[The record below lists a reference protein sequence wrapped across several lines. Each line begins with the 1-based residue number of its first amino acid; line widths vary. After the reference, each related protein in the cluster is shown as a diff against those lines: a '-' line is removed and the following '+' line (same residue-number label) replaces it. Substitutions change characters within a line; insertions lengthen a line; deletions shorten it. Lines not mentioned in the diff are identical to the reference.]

1 MLNAF
6 FKFILKN
13 QFIAGLL
20 FIAIVWLLFTLRG
33 ILLAFFVSYIVMT
46 ALSPMVDAL
55 RRQRI
60 PKTIAV
66 AFTFFTVVILFLLLI
81 VPLVPFFITQ
91 IQQLFKSFPL
101 YLDQAAS
108 IIGVSIDV
116 RGVSQ
121 LISPEKI
128 GDNAFAFVGGVFGGV
143 FSLIT
148 VLALSFYLL
157 LEYDGSKKMI
167 SSLFPKKYQDEA
179 ILLVSQINEKLGAWL
194 RGQIVLS
201 ITIGCLTWILLTVLQ
216 MPFALPLAVLAGL
229 LEIVPTVGPVLAA
242 IPAVIVAF
250 TISPNM
256 ALVVIV
262 AYLIIQALENNLLVP
277 RIMQRAVGLNPI
289 AVIIGIIVG
298 GQLLGIMGA
307 LLSVPFISLIVVI
320 YKNVREQFEG

>member
-1 MLNAF
+1 MLNTF
-6 FKFILKN
+6 FKYLLKN

-20 FIAIVWLLFTLRG
+20 FIAVVWLLFALRG
-33 ILLAFFVSYIVMT
+33 ILLAFFVSYIIMA

-55 RRQRI
+55 RKQRL
-60 PKTIAV
+60 PKTAAV
-66 AFTFFTVVILFLLLI
+66 IITFSLAVVLFLLLI

-108 IIGVSIDV
+108 IVGVPLDV

-121 LISPEKI
+121 IIPTESL
-128 GDNAFAFVGGVFGGV
+128 GNNAFAFVGGVFGGV
-143 FSLIT
+143 FSIIT

-157 LEYDGSKKMI
+157 LDYDGSRKTI

-179 ILLVSQINEKLGAWL
+179 LLLVTQINEKLGAWL
-194 RGQIVLS
+194 RGQIILS
-201 ITIGCLTWILLTVLQ
+201 ITIGLLTWIILTVLH

-229 LEIVPTVGPVLAA
+229 LEIIPTIGPIIAA

-256 ALVVIV
+256 ALVIVV
-262 AYLIIQALENNLLVP
+262 AYLVIQALENNLLVP

-298 GQLLGIMGA
+298 GQLLGVMGA
-307 LLSVPFISLIVVI
+307 LLSVPFISLIVVV
-320 YKNVREQFEG
+320 YKSLHNQLEG

>member
-1 MLNAF
+1 MLNSF
-6 FKFILKN
+6 FKYLLKN

-20 FIAIVWLLFTLRG
+20 FIALVWLLFTLRG
-33 ILLAFFVSYIVMT
+33 ILLAFFVSYIIMA

-60 PKTIAV
+60 PKTLAV
-66 AFTFFTVVILFLLLI
+66 AFTFFTVVILFVLLI
-81 VPLVPFFITQ
+81 VPLVPFFIMQ

-108 IIGVSIDV
+108 TIGVGLDV

-121 LISPEKI
+121 LVPAESL
-128 GDNAFAFVGGVFGGV
+128 GNNAFAFVGGVFGGV
-143 FSLIT
+143 FSIIT

-157 LEYDGSKKMI
+157 LDYDGSKKTI
-167 SSLFPKKYQDEA
+167 SSLFPKKYQAEA
-179 ILLVSQINEKLGAWL
+179 LALVSQINEKLGAWL
-194 RGQIVLS
+194 RGQLILS
-201 ITIGCLTWILLTVLQ
+201 ITIGCLTWIVLTTLH

-229 LEIVPTVGPVLAA
+229 LEIVPTIGPIIAA

-262 AYLIIQALENNLLVP
+262 AYLVIQALENNLLVP

-298 GQLLGIMGA
+298 GQLLGVMGA

-320 YKNVREQFEG
+320 YKNVREQLES